1 MGSGNKAEMLIA
13 ICAVITSVIALFVAW
28 DQGRVMRAQQHGSV
42 FPVLQADGSIS
53 NTPGTRRLGLSFANS
68 GVGPALIESVEVMR
82 GDTRLVS
89 LIEYRDRLPEGY
101 QLSWTSMVGRAVAP
115 GDEVLAVEMVW
126 PEGAIS
132 AEQHAAVA
140 AEWSDLTF
148 EVCYCSVF
156 ERCWKSYFLNNEQ
169 TERTKACQRSEVDVF
184 EELSSAPQSLNINT
198 PELETP

>member
-1 MGSGNKAEMLIA
+1 MGNGNKAEMLIA

-42 FPVLQADGSIS
+42 FPVLQANGSIS
-53 NTPGTRRLGLSFANS
+53 VAPDARRIGLNFSNS
-68 GVGPALIESVEVMR
+68 GVGPALIESVDVMR
-82 GDTRLVS
+82 GDTRLAGLV
-89 LIEYRDRLPEGY
+89 EYRDRLPEGY

-115 GDEVLAVEMVW
+115 GAEVPAVEIIW
-126 PEGAIS
+126 PTGAIS

-140 AEWSDLTF
+140 ADWGALTL

-156 ERCWKSYFLNNEQ
+156 ERCWRSFFLNNER
-169 TERTKACQRSEVDVF
+169 TERTKTCTRSEQDLF
-184 EELSSAPQSLNINT
+184 ENLSTAPMALDPIS

>member
-1 MGSGNKAEMLIA
+1 MGTGNRAEMLIA

-42 FPVLQADGSIS
+42 FPVLQAEGSVS
-53 NTPGTRRLGLSFANS
+53 VTPTARRIGLSFANS
-68 GVGPALIESVEVMR
+68 GVGPALIKSVNVWR
-82 GDTRLVS
+82 GDRHLEG
-89 LIEYRDRLPEGY
+89 LEEYRDRLPAGY

-115 GDEVLAVEMVW
+115 GDEVVAVEMTW
-126 PEGAIS
+126 PAGALS

-140 AEWSDLTF
+140 AEWGGLTL

-156 ERCWKSYFLNNEQ
+156 ERCWKSLFLNNER
-169 TERTKACQRSEVDVF
+169 TERTKACTRSEQDVF
-184 EELSSAPQSLNINT
+184 ENLSTLPQGLEDNS